1 MSAAQRDPV
10 RIELLKNALTAIADE
25 MAVTIVR
32 TARSFVIKE
41 SLDFST
47 GLMDAEGALIAQ
59 GLCLPL
65 HMGSFPPTM
74 KAILRDYG
82 QDLRPG
88 DVYATN
94 DPYLGG
100 GTHLPDIYVFK
111 PVFLGDELLGFAAAI
126 GHQTDIGGR
135 VAGGNACD
143 NTEIYQEGVRIP
155 PLRIVSRDK
164 PDEVFFKMMRTN
176 VRVPEK
182 VLGDIMATV
191 AACRRGEE
199 GLCALARTYGAEA
212 LKGYMKDLVDYAE
225 ELTRAELRSLPDGS
239 WAFEDF
245 LDDDGFQEEPI
256 RIRVTLTKQGDELT
270 ADFRGTSPQVKGSI
284 NMPYSFTCSATY
296 ACVRSVMDP
305 SIPNNEGF
313 FRPIKVRTEPGSF
326 VHCTHPAPV
335 AARGLGATRA
345 TDCLWGALAQ
355 MLPEKVFACGV
366 QGDYGVTIAGY
377 RPDGRPF
384 VNLEFLYSGWGGR
397 PDKDGIDGISSLA
410 VNYANTP
417 AEVVEVEQPLR
428 IERYGFR
435 PDSGGAGKHRGSLS
449 IVRDYRL
456 VGADEAVLQVRGDRQ
471 KFQPFGLHGGRPGAF
486 AANAINPDGDNP
498 KIPPGK
504 FMTTM
509 VEGDVFRATLAGG
522 GGWGD
527 PLERDPSRVLEDV
540 LDEKVS
546 AKCARDE
553 YGVQIDTDTM
563 QVNEEVTAELR
574 ARMSSTS
581 AKGNGLGDGSGRPE
595 PSVREPTQRTPGDVV
610 VKIQDLHKY
619 FGDLEVLKGISLEVH
634 QG

>member
-1 MSAAQRDPV
+1 MSRARRDPV
-10 RIELLKNALTAIADE
+10 QVELLKNALTAIADE
-25 MAVTIVR
+25 MAITVVR

-41 SLDFST
+41 SLDFSC
-47 GLMDAEGALIAQ
+47 GLMDADGALVAQ

-74 KAILRDYG
+74 ESILRDFG
-82 QDLRPG
+82 QDMRPG
-88 DVYATN
+88 DVFATN

-100 GTHLPDIYVFK
+100 GTHLPDIFVFK
-111 PVFLGDELLGFAAAI
+111 PVFLDGALLGFAAAI

-155 PLRIVSRDK
+155 PVRIVDAGK
-164 PDEVFFKMMRTN
+164 PDDVFFKLMRAN

-182 VLGDIMATV
+182 VLGDIMATI

-199 GLCALARTYGAEA
+199 GLQALGRAHGARS
-212 LKGYMKDLVDYAE
+212 LKRQMKDLIDYAE
-225 ELTRAELRSLPDGS
+225 ELTRADLRALPDGR
-239 WAFEDF
+239 WTFEDF
-245 LDDDGFQEEPI
+245 LDDDGFQQEPI
-256 RIRVTLTKQGDELT
+256 RIFAEIVKEGSELT

-284 NMPYSFTCSATY
+284 NMPRSFTCSATY
-296 ACVRSVMDP
+296 ACVRSIMDP

-313 FRPIKVRTEPGSF
+313 FRPITVVTEPGSF
-326 VHCTHPAPV
+326 VDCTHPAPV
-335 AARGLGATRA
+335 AARGLGATRV
-345 TDCLWGALAQ
+345 TDCLWGALAR
-355 MLPEKVFACGV
+355 MLPHKVFACGV

-435 PDSGGAGKHRGSLS
+435 PDTGGAGKHRGSLS

-471 KFQPFGLHGGRPGAF
+471 KFRPFGLCGGRPGAF
-486 AANAINPDGDNP
+486 AANVINPDSEAP
-498 KIPPGK
+498 RVPPGK

-509 VEGDVFRATLAGG
+509 KEGEVFRALLAGG

-527 PLERDPSRVLEDV
+527 PLERDPALVLDDV
-540 LDEKVS
+540 LNDKVS
-546 AKCARDE
+546 PECARSE
-553 YGVQIDTDTM
+553 YGVQIDTDAMRVDEDATRD
-563 QVNEEVTAELR
+563 LR
-574 ARMSSTS
+574 DRMRDAIAS
-581 AKGNGLGDGSGRPE
+581 D
-595 PSVREPTQRTPGDVV
+595 TP
-610 VKIQDLHKY
+610 
-619 FGDLEVLKGISLEVH
+619 
-634 QG
+634 